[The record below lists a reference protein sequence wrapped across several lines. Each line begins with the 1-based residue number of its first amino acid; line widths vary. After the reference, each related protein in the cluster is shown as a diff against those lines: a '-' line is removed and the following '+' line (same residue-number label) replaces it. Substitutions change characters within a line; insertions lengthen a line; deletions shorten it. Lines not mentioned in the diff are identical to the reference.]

1 MNLAPEKSEL
11 PSILE
16 TIDPLNT
23 GFVEFEPFFSY
34 AAIAMHSKEAGSD
47 EDMDDDDSNFQGESN
62 KEEVSAGYQL
72 FTHGGAGPITLG
84 HLRRVA
90 KEIGDRLE
98 DDELYVRAFH
108 AGFSH

>member
-1 MNLAPEKSEL
+1 MLWRSQTLRIAQWLTSRSSLNLAPEKSEL

-47 EDMDDDDSNFQGESN
+47 EDMEDDDSNFQG
-62 KEEVSAGYQL
+62 
-72 FTHGGAGPITLG
+72 
-84 HLRRVA
+84 
-90 KEIGDRLE
+90 
-98 DDELYVRAFH
+98 
-108 AGFSH
+108 